1 MRVLENRMW
10 SGLLLL
16 AVALT
21 GVPTL
26 AAEGNKDRILAPYF
40 VVNGGDESGEE
51 AFPLQGTEVQFDI
64 SGVTADVTVRQT
76 YRNRGQAPLSARYVF
91 PASTRAAV
99 HAVDMTIG
107 DRVIHA
113 QIREREEARST
124 FEAARRSGKSASLLE
139 QDRPNVFRMNVAN
152 ILPGE
157 QVVVELRYSELL
169 IPTSGVYEFV
179 FPTVVGPR
187 YSTIRESE
195 ARPTDAFIQSPYLH
209 QGTTSP
215 TTLSI
220 SGTID
225 SSIPLQGLGSDSHHI
240 AVLYPSPTRAT
251 VTLTPEEAQSGNRD
265 FVLRYS
271 LVGKTIQTGLSLYE
285 GKDESFF
292 MLMVQPPKQVSI
304 EQLPPREYTFII
316 DVSGS
321 MMGFPLATAKVLMKN
336 LAAGLRPQD
345 RFNLLLFSG
354 ATRLFSE
361 SSVPATAEN
370 VTRALDFLQRE
381 RGGGGTELRPAI
393 LQALGLP
400 HAEGVS
406 RTFIV
411 VTDGYIST
419 EKELFQAVR
428 QNLGNANVF
437 CFGIGS
443 SVNRYLVDG
452 LAKAGLGEPFVVTK
466 PSEAP
471 SQAQRFLSYV
481 GSPVLTNIRLTAEGF
496 DIFDVEPQ
504 GIADVLADRPLVVL
518 GKWRGALKGTLRLT
532 GRSGAGEYV
541 QTFEVATVTPS
552 QANAPLRHAWAR
564 SRIAALSDYG
574 DDGDVKS
581 QLVQL
586 GLGYQLLTAYTS
598 FVAVSD
604 EVRTR
609 TPGRDTDQP
618 LPLPEG
624 VEDSAVGGIAS
635 GDEPELGWTAATLL
649 ALMAL
654 GAGVRNLRRVWVT
667 GARNGTA

>member
-1 MRVLENRMW
+1 MHVLESRRW
-10 SGLLLL
+10 GGLFLLM
-16 AVALT
+16 VVLT
-21 GVPTL
+21 GAQAL
-26 AAEGNKDRILAPYF
+26 AAEENKDRVLAPYF
-40 VVNGGDESGEE
+40 VVSGDDETGEE

-76 YRNRGQAPLSARYVF
+76 YRNRGQAPLSAQYVF

-99 HAVDMTIG
+99 HALSMTIG
-107 DRVIHA
+107 DRVVHA
-113 QIREREEARST
+113 QIKEREEARST
-124 FEAARRSGKSASLLE
+124 FEAAKRSGKSASLLE

-169 IPTSGVYEFV
+169 TPTSGVYEFV

-187 YSTIRESE
+187 YSTIRASE
-195 ARPTDAFIQSPYLH
+195 AKPTDGFIQSPYLH
-209 QGTTSP
+209 SGVTPPSTFA
-215 TTLSI
+215 I
-220 SGTID
+220 SGVIS
-225 SSIPLQGLGSDSHHI
+225 SSIPLQGLGSDSHHLSV
-240 AVLYPSPTRAT
+240 AYPSPTRAT
-251 VTLTPEEAQSGNRD
+251 VALAPGETQSGNRD
-265 FVLRYS
+265 FILRYS
-271 LVGKTIQTGLSLYE
+271 LVGQAIQTGLSLYE
-285 GKDESFF
+285 GTDESFF
-292 MLMVQPPKQVSI
+292 MLMVQPPKRVTA

-321 MMGFPLATAKVLMKN
+321 MIGFPLATAKVLMKN
-336 LAAGLRPQD
+336 LVAGLRPQD

-354 ATRLFSE
+354 ATRLYSE
-361 SSVPATAEN
+361 SSVPATPEN
-370 VTRALDFLQRE
+370 VTRALDFLQKE

-400 HAEGVS
+400 HADGIS
-406 RTFIV
+406 RTFSV

-452 LAKAGLGEPFVVTK
+452 IAKAGLGEPFVVTK
-466 PSEAP
+466 PSDAP
-471 SQAQRFLSYV
+471 VQAQRFLTYV
-481 GSPVLTNIRLTAEGF
+481 GSPVLTDIHLTAEGF
-496 DIFDVEPQ
+496 DVSDLEPQ

-518 GKWRGALKGTLRLT
+518 GKWRGARKGTLRLS

-541 QTFEVATVTPS
+541 QTFDVGTVTPS
-552 QANAPLRHAWAR
+552 EANAPLRLAWAR
-564 SRIAALSDYG
+564 NRIAALSDYG
-574 DDGDVKS
+574 GEGDVKS

-598 FVAVSD
+598 FVAVHD
-604 EVRTR
+604 EVRTY
-609 TPGRDTDQP
+609 TPSSDVDQP

-624 VEDSAVGGIAS
+624 VEDSAVGGVAS
-635 GDEPELGWTAATLL
+635 GDEPALGWTAASFLL
-649 ALMAL
+649 LVAL
-654 GAGVRNLRRVWVT
+654 GAGARNLRRACLG
-667 GARNGTA
+667 GARHGRA